1 MRPCTCSNDQMRPGT
16 SSRRTVARVP
26 PGEYFGVL
34 AQHRFLL
41 APLGNG
47 LQSPKFIE
55 AVMMMT
61 IPITKRYAAFDDL
74 RAYGLPIV
82 LVDDWAEVTP
92 AKLEQWWAELSPR
105 LEAARW
111 VGTNRGMDSLLNGSC
126 WRPQACWTERL
137 RRLTG
142 ATPKH

>member
-1 MRPCTCSNDQMRPGT
+1 M
-16 SSRRTVARVP
+16 
-26 PGEYFGVL
+26 L

-47 LQSPKFIE
+47 PAVAQLIE

-61 IPITKRYAAFDDL
+61 IPIRSDTPPSTTS
-74 RAYGLPIV
+74 AYGLPIV

-126 WRPQACWTERL
+126 WRPQA
-137 RRLTG
+137 G
-142 ATPKH
+142 AGAATPITDRNESSGMVAPPCPPTRRRPRRHVSSVYSTQSLLYD